1 MDSYS
6 TDYYDVSYP
15 GLILQVGVAECRS
28 DRLKNTTDLIN
39 DNTNQISTL

>member
-15 GLILQVGVAECRS
+15 GLILQVGVAENRS
-28 DRLKNTTDLIN
+28 APSKNTTDLIRL
-39 DNTNQISTL
+39 DLR